1 MPARFWPPTFTAVS
15 RAPHTEPLAYVT
27 CCMRES
33 LAFKPPFAGPKVA
46 LLWLPTP
53 ATVVLQLGRIIVS
66 AMHCESG
73 RLPAGCFARGGTAY
87 VSTASV
93 DRPSVGAGE
102 AELSEDVFN
111 IVHSRM
117 LLLVPESENSALEL
131 RKNSVPPLSVSN

>member
-15 RAPHTEPLAYVT
+15 SAPHTVPLAYAT

-33 LAFKPPFAGPKVA
+33 LAFRLPFGGPKVV
-46 LLWLPTP
+46 LSWLPTP
-53 ATVVLQLGRIIVS
+53 ATVVLQLGRITVS
-66 AMHCESG
+66 AMHCDSG
-73 RLPAGCFARGGTAY
+73 RLSAGCFARGGTAY

-102 AELSEDVFN
+102 GELSEDVFN

-117 LLLVPESENSALEL
+117 LLLVPESENPEREL
-131 RKNSVPPLSVSN
+131 RKNAVPPLSVSN

>member
-1 MPARFWPPTFTAVS
+1 
-15 RAPHTEPLAYVT
+15 
-27 CCMRES
+27 MRES

-46 LLWLPTP
+46 LLWLATP
-53 ATVVLQLGRIIVS
+53 ATVVLQLERITVS
-66 AMHCESG
+66 AMHCDSG
-73 RLPAGCFARGGTAY
+73 RLPAGCFARGGAAY
-87 VSTASV
+87 VSTERV

-117 LLLVPESENSALEL
+117 LLLVPEFENNALEL